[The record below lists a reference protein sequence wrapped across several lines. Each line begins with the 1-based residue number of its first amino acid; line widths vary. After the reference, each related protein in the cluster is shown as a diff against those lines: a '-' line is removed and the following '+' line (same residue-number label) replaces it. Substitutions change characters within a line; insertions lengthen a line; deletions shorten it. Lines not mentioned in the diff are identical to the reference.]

1 MSDTWNELAE
11 LIEGARAGGYLLD
24 ARTPAEMPQD
34 VADCYAVQERAI
46 ALSGITPR
54 AWKLG
59 APALA
64 GQAAMGLAE
73 PFSGPVLPDMLLASP
88 AEIATSEFSCHK
100 FEPEIAITLGRDI
113 DGPISVEEAREA
125 IASYHLA
132 IEILNFR
139 TKDGFS
145 LGAKGMIA
153 DLGANGA
160 LVLGAA
166 IPAGAYEYAALTLDV
181 RINGQSVA
189 GRNPPPPETDPAV
202 LLAWFSGHAAARG
215 LSLPAG
221 TVITTGSQAGVL
233 PFAPGD
239 LIEVDFGA
247 AGIAAVQC

>member
-1 MSDTWNELAE
+1 MSEVWNELAE
-11 LIEGARAGGYLLD
+11 MIEEARAGGYLLE

-34 VADCYAVQERAI
+34 VAECYYVQERAI

-73 PFSGPVLPDMLLASP
+73 PFSGPVMPDMLLASP
-88 AEIATSEFSCHK
+88 AKIATGGFSCHK
-100 FEPEIAITLGRDI
+100 FEPEVAITLGQAI
-113 DGPISVEEAREA
+113 TGPLSVDEARAA
-125 IASYHLA
+125 IASYHPA

-139 TKDGFS
+139 TKEGLS

-166 IPAGAYEYAALTLDV
+166 IPAGVYDYAAFTLDV

-189 GRNPPPPETDPAV
+189 GRNPPPAETDPAV

-233 PFAPGD
+233 PYAPGD
-239 LIEVDFGA
+239 LVEADFGA
-247 AGIAAVQC
+247 AGIAAFQC